1 MEVRDD
7 QTVFVIDDEESV
19 RDSIAA
25 LVEIRGLPVETFA
38 TAEDFLQRYKN
49 DTAGCV
55 VTDLR
60 IERGMTGIELQ
71 EVLSS
76 AGSEIPV
83 VVISAYASVSNA
95 VQAMNNG
102 AVTLLEKNCTTD
114 ELWSAIVEALKRDT
128 ECREKKCDDE
138 SLLERFSSLKPDEIE
153 VMTRIVGGMLNKV
166 IAHEMK
172 ISLRTVETRRHN
184 ILEKTRSDSV
194 ADLVRAYVQLET
206 LLGRRPEDVL
216 RSEAPLADHIN

>member
-1 MEVRDD
+1 MEPPE
-7 QTVFVIDDEESV
+7 QTVIVIDDEESV

-25 LVEIRGLPVETFA
+25 LVDIRGVPVETFA
-38 TAEDFLQRYKN
+38 TAEDFLKRYTK
-49 DTAGCV
+49 DTPGCV

-60 IERGMTGIELQ
+60 IERGMSGIELQ
-71 EVLSS
+71 DVLSS
-76 AGSEIPV
+76 RGSEIPV

-114 ELWSAIVEALKRDT
+114 ELWSAIVEALKRDK
-128 ECREKKCDDE
+128 ECRERRSDDN
-138 SLLERFSSLKPDEIE
+138 SLVERFSSLKPEEID
-153 VMTRIVGGMLNKV
+153 VMTRIVGGVLNKV
-166 IAHEMK
+166 IARELN

-206 LLGRRPEDVL
+206 LLGRRPEDAL
-216 RSEAPLADHIN
+216 RSEAPLADQIN

>member
-1 MEVRDD
+1 MEATE
-7 QTVFVIDDEESV
+7 QIVFVIDDDESV

-25 LVEIRGLPVETFA
+25 LVDIRGLPVETFP
-38 TAEDFLQRYKN
+38 TGEDFLKRYSH
-49 DTAGCV
+49 DLPGCV

-71 EVLSS
+71 EAL
-76 AGSEIPV
+76 AARGFNIPV
-83 VVISAYASVSNA
+83 VVISAYANVSNA

-114 ELWSAIVEALKRDT
+114 ELWSAIVEALERDT
-128 ECREKKCDDE
+128 EGRKQKQEE
-138 SLLERFSSLKPDEIE
+138 EALRERFARLKPEEIE
-153 VMTRIVGGMLNKV
+153 VMVRIVRGVLNKV

-184 ILEKTRSDSV
+184 ILEKTGCESV
-194 ADLVRAYVQLET
+194 AELVRAYVQLESV
-206 LLGRRPEDVL
+206 LGRSPEAMLLQDTTISTDG
-216 RSEAPLADHIN
+216 R

>member
-1 MEVRDD
+1 MEPPE

-25 LVEIRGLPVETFA
+25 LVDIRGVPVETFA
-38 TAEDFLQRYKN
+38 TAEDFLKRYTK
-49 DTAGCV
+49 DTPGCV

-60 IERGMTGIELQ
+60 IERGMSGIELQ
-71 EVLSS
+71 DVLSS
-76 AGSEIPV
+76 RGSEIPV

-114 ELWSAIVEALKRDT
+114 ELWAAIVEALKRDT
-128 ECREKKCDDE
+128 QNGEQKHADE
-138 SLLERFSSLKPDEIE
+138 SLFERFSNLKPEEID
-153 VMTRIVGGMLNKV
+153 VMTRIVGGVLNKV
-166 IAHEMK
+166 IARELN

-206 LLGRRPEDVL
+206 LLGRRPEDAL
-216 RSEAPLADHIN
+216 RSEAPLADQIN

>member
-1 MEVRDD
+1 MGTAE
-7 QTVFVIDDEESV
+7 QIVFVIDDEESV
-19 RDSIAA
+19 RESIAA

-38 TAEDFLQRYKN
+38 TAEDFLQRYN
-49 DTAGCV
+49 SNIPGCV

-60 IERGMTGIELQ
+60 IERGMSGIELQ

-76 AGSEIPV
+76 TGFQIPV

-114 ELWSAIVEALKRDT
+114 ELWAAIVEALKRDT
-128 ECREKKCDDE
+128 QNGEQKDADA
-138 SLLERFSSLKPDEIE
+138 SLLERFSSLKPVEID

-166 IAHEMK
+166 IAREMN
-172 ISLRTVETRRHN
+172 ISLRTVEMRRHN
-184 ILEKTRSDSV
+184 ILEKTGSDSV
-194 ADLVRAYVQLET
+194 ADLVRAYVQLEA

-216 RSEAPLADHIN
+216 RSGPVPPGHGN